1 MKDCDILLASGA
13 EHLKPRFQELGYRV
27 FTSGLNYDSK
37 RLFPNADIY
46 AKIEEIEKLANRRV
60 IVVQSCTGS
69 GPAENEDYT
78 TSDRVVELL
87 LLLDLLARPMK
98 AKEVGHKQYSVTQLA
113 PPSKVEVVLTF
124 QPFALQDKVFK
135 TGEAVSGRWAIE
147 AIAQACNRVFV
158 VNPHAPDSLEWVS
171 SLSDRGLYQVI
182 DVIPDLVAFA
192 EERFGFQDA
201 VIVAPDEG
209 AQERYKCDGFG
220 KKRSNSYVVSIHG
233 ELDVKGRHVVL
244 IDDLTKSGSTL
255 LRAAERLRE
264 QGAVDVIMAVAHVLP
279 IVGKGEVLLE
289 ALIEKSS
296 GKIVTTNTIY
306 TNTFCHKNEHLT
318 YDVVDAIVKNI

>member
-13 EHLKPRFQELGYRV
+13 EHLKPRFLELGYRV

-46 AKIEEIEKLANRRV
+46 AKIEEIEELSDRRV
-60 IVVQSCTGS
+60 VVVQSCTGS

-98 AKEVGHKQYSVTQLA
+98 AEKVGHKQYCVSPLSA
-113 PPSKVEVVLTF
+113 PSKVEVVLTF

-147 AIAQACNRVFV
+147 AVARACNRVYV
-158 VNPHAPDSLEWVS
+158 VNPHAPDSLEWVQ
-171 SLSDRGLYQVI
+171 SLEDRGLYEVI
-182 DVIPDLVAFA
+182 DVIPELVAFA
-192 EERFGFQDA
+192 EERFGFDEA

-209 AQERYKCDGFG
+209 GQERYKCDGFG
-220 KKRSNSYVVSIHG
+220 KKRSNSYVVSVHG
-233 ELDVKGRHVVL
+233 ELDVKGKQVVL

-255 LRAAERLRE
+255 LRAAERLIE
-264 QGAVDVIMAVAHVLP
+264 QGAKDVVMAVAHVLP
-279 IVGKGEVLLE
+279 IVGKGEILLE
-289 ALIEKSS
+289 ALIEKSH

-318 YDVVDAIVKNI
+318 YDVVDTIVRHI

>member
-1 MKDCDILLASGA
+1 MKDCDIVLASGA
-13 EHLKPRFQELGYRV
+13 EHLKPRFVELGYRV

-37 RLFPNADIY
+37 RLFPNADLY
-46 AKIEEIEKLANRRV
+46 ARLEEIEVLSCRKIV
-60 IVVQSCTGS
+60 VVQSCTGS

-87 LLLDLLARPMK
+87 LLLDLLSRPMR
-98 AKEVGHKQYSVTQLA
+98 AKKVGHKQYETSA
-113 PPSKVEVVLTF
+113 IPPPVRVEVFLTF
-124 QPFALQDKVFK
+124 QPFALQDKVFV

-147 AIAQACNRVFV
+147 AIAKGCNKVLV
-158 VNPHAPDSLEWVS
+158 VSPHAPDSLEWVR
-171 SLSDRGLYQVI
+171 SLMARGLYEEV
-182 DVIPDLVAFA
+182 DVIPELVDFAKQQFDL
-192 EERFGFQDA
+192 EDP

-209 AQERYKCDGFG
+209 AQERYNCEGFG
-220 KKRSNSYVVSIHG
+220 KTRSNSFKVSLHG
-233 ELDVKGRHVVL
+233 ELDVSGKQVIL

-264 QGAVDVIMAVAHVLP
+264 QGAVQVVMAVAHVLP

-289 ALIEKSS
+289 ALIEKSQ
-296 GKIVTTNTIY
+296 GKIVTTNTIC

-318 YDVVDAIVKNI
+318 YNIVDTIVKHI